1 MQASS
6 TGSTDLRA
14 LVMFVVDAN
23 KPFSRPEK
31 MP

>member
-6 TGSTDLRA
+6 SGTADLRA
-14 LVMFVVDAN
+14 LVMFVLDAT
-23 KPFSRPEK
+23 KPFSKPAA